1 MATVNHASTRGQRRG
16 TIRTRPHER
25 ILASYPNCHVRVL
38 FLPTQRALESRGGTC
53 TVSSQRLV
61 FTSNQASEELDTLSV
76 PLETMSVGKYMLPI
90 FCAPYWQATMTH
102 FTDGTSDHGQ
112 VIVRFPAAG
121 ACLFNRPFEQHRR
134 NGMSSGIMKTFCV
147 RINDLTLARYDE
159 QGITLDTSSSP
170 PAYQ

>member
-112 VIVRFPAAG
+112 VIVRFPSG
-121 ACLFNRPFEQHRR
+121 G
-134 NGMSSGIMKTFCV
+134 GMSFPQTIRAAQAQWDVERHHEDILRTYQGSNVSSV
-147 RINDLTLARYDE
+147 R
-159 QGITLDTSSSP
+159 
-170 PAYQ
+170 